1 MASFEKCVPV
11 CRVKLEDSMQRR
23 GGRED
28 AQGDLEHVEFRQG
41 CLARVIYLGVM
52 HAAAQA

>member
-1 MASFEKCVPV
+1 MPSKIGSLFANKGG
-11 CRVKLEDSMQRR
+11 

-28 AQGDLEHVEFRQG
+28 AQGGLELVEYRQG

-52 HAAAQA
+52 PAAAQS